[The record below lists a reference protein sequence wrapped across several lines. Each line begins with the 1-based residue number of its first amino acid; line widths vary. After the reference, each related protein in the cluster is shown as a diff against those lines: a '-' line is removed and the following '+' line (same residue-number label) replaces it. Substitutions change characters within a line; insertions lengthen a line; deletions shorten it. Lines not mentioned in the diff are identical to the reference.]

1 MSAKILVCLGR
12 SSDKNRWYSFEEK
25 CHYTTIGVDH
35 FGDGETFGDLKFDMQ
50 EPHDRKYVS
59 VYLATF
65 FIIWGE
71 DASYF
76 LSSLTLCTLIRMY
89 RLAFNPIS
97 CVGDRI
103 PVHLLTDFFYH
114 VHFASH
120 FYTRDGSLGI
130 LTG

>member
-1 MSAKILVCLGR
+1 MSVLIALPIKTGGILLQENVTILLSELIVLGMG
-12 SSDKNRWYSFEEK
+12 KLLA
-25 CHYTTIGVDH
+25 
-35 FGDGETFGDLKFDMQ
+35 FGDLEFDIR

-65 FIIWGE
+65 FFIWGE

-89 RLAFNPIS
+89 RLAFNPTS

-103 PVHLLTDFFYH
+103 PFHLLTDFFYH
-114 VHFASH
+114 VHFAAH